1 MLEGGDDF
9 QALKWIPKATARAG
23 SAFEQSARDEGF
35 AEFDFKERSADK
47 KLITTKTRPVYFP
60 VYYVEPC
67 AKNEVSAW

>member
-1 MLEGGDDF
+1 MSD
-9 QALKWIPKATARAG
+9 
-23 SAFEQSARDEGF
+23 F

-47 KLITTKTRPVYFP
+47 KLITAKARPVYFP